1 MISDMINQ
9 GGSMDKNQIASTRKG
24 LGLNQVEF
32 AQLFGIHQM
41 TVSRWERG
49 ELSPTP
55 YQQTL
60 LNEFQVAVK
69 EKEAKKNQDDIRMIL
84 LSAGIVAAIL
94 FILTLA
100 KEGKK

>member
-1 MISDMINQ
+1 
-9 GGSMDKNQIASTRKG
+9 MDKLVITNTRKG

-32 AQLFGIHQM
+32 AQLFGVHQM

-60 LNEFQVAVK
+60 LNEFQVAAK
-69 EKEAKKNQDDIRMIL
+69 EKESKKNQEDIRTIL
-84 LSAGIVAAIL
+84 LGAGIIAAIL